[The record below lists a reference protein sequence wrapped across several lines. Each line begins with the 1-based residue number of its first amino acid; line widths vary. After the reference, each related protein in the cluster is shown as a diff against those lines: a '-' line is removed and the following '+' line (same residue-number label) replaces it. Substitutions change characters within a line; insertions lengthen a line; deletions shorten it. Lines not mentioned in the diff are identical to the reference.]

1 MTAQWAPEN
10 ERSRYVAVVTTGQY
24 LGTALTLVCSP
35 MVKVWWQ
42 GIFCAQNRRGPCPLL
57 EPAACP
63 CLCPAAFPPALIYST
78 AIVLP
83 SCFLLAVV
91 LSIVVAPF
99 PCALVSHVLLTPALW
114 CSADLFGGMG
124 LCWVVLWWHQAASSP
139 SVDRRIPPQE
149 LRYTRTI
156 VTVHGTEY
164 HELQHHNRSP
174 SILR

>member
-35 MVKVWWQ
+35 LVKVWWQ
-42 GIFCAQNRRGPCPLL
+42 GIFCAHQPL
-57 EPAACP
+57 CHS
-63 CLCPAAFPPALIYST
+63 FPLR
-78 AIVLP
+78 
-83 SCFLLAVV
+83 SCVSYLAD
-91 LSIVVAPF
+91 
-99 PCALVSHVLLTPALW
+99 PALW

-149 LRYTRTI
+149 LRYTHTS
-156 VTVHGTEY
+156 Y
-164 HELQHHNRSP
+164 P
-174 SILR
+174 